1 MTDKDRTLIEELEER
16 LRWYREEATEEEFD
30 AEAVDAICTMLGKL
44 DPVEPPKSKE
54 DAFED
59 LMRQI
64 REKKESGEREADGE
78 EPDEDDGEPDESSV
92 GESDKRQSRKR
103 RRYAHRKGML
113 RAAIITIAVVG
124 ALFSLDRVTYAR
136 ENKSLFT
143 MILEKVGWLEIEKEK
158 GVVNTEIS
166 SGMMSGEFYNSW
178 TELDAEIKE
187 KLMIPQYIPE
197 GYSLFGVRTWNYEN
211 REMLQA
217 DYYNQGNGHV
227 LIEIT
232 LWKDHADHYKEMLP
246 NEDIYTLLAE
256 YSDEKTFY
264 YEYGDEYI
272 CMSFMEDSFYR
283 ISGNITLEE
292 MIKIRGGL
300 GQTG

>member
-64 REKKESGEREADGE
+64 REKEESGEKEADGE

-92 GESDKRQSRKR
+92 GESDKRQSRKG

-113 RAAIITIAVVG
+113 RAAIITIVVVG

-158 GVVNTEIS
+158 GMDGGTLDAGEI
-166 SGMMSGEFYNSW
+166 SGEFYNSW
-178 TELDAEIKE
+178 AELDSEIKE
-187 KLMIPQYIPE
+187 KLLIPQYIPE
-197 GYSLFGVRTWNYEN
+197 GSSLFGIRTWNYED
-211 REMLQA
+211 REVLQA
-217 DYYNQGNGHV
+217 NYYDQENGHI

-232 LWKDHADHYKEMLP
+232 LWKDNADHYKEMLP
-246 NEDIYTLLAE
+246 NEDIYTLISE
-256 YSDEKTFY
+256 YSDERTYY
-264 YEYGDEYI
+264 YEYGDEYV
-272 CMSFMEDSFYR
+272 CMAFMKNSFYR
-283 ISGNITLEE
+283 IYGNITLEE
-292 MIKIRGGL
+292 MIKMREGL
-300 GQTG
+300 GQTR